1 MSSLLGISH
10 LSSLLKSP
18 YPPKYLP
25 NQSDSCLKFSQAF
38 CASWLNTHILL
49 NVCSTF
55 AQPPTNA
62 PSTDVCA
69 YVALF
74 IFTVSCQLFL
84 LAGIILCT
92 HLYANCQAHASGRS
106 RKWAKTGAYGI
117 YKLRHQS
124 YGSASVR
131 ASVSVWCPECESVCG
146 YVCFVGA
153 SKLACHCRLICLLG
167 FCLSFAAAVGTQILR
182 RVN

>member
-1 MSSLLGISH
+1 MFALL
-10 LSSLLKSP
+10 SP
-18 YPPKYLP
+18 Y
-25 NQSDSCLKFSQAF
+25 
-38 CASWLNTHILL
+38 H
-49 NVCSTF
+49 
-55 AQPPTNA
+55 PPTHQA
-62 PSTDVCA
+62 QMCVR
-69 YVALF
+69 VALF

-146 YVCFVGA
+146 CVCLCV
-153 SKLACHCRLICLLG
+153 
-167 FCLSFAAAVGTQILR
+167 FCGSV
-182 RVN
+182 

>member
-1 MSSLLGISH
+1 MSTLLGISY

-25 NQSDSCLKFSQAF
+25 NQSDSCLKFSQAY

-55 AQPPTNA
+55 ALPPTNA

-69 YVALF
+69 CVALF

-131 ASVSVWCPECESVCG
+131 ASVSVWCPECESVCVL
-146 YVCFVGA
+146 VCV
-153 SKLACHCRLICLLG
+153 LWERLNLHVI
-167 FCLSFAAAVGTQILR
+167 AA
-182 RVN
+182 